1 MRAGD
6 VVQGRFEVEMLAGSG
21 GAGQVFRAHDKQED
35 QPVALK
41 VLGPSSARDV
51 ERFEREV
58 RILQRVHHP
67 SIVRYVAHGQTP
79 EGDPFLAMEW
89 LEGEDLA
96 ARLARSR
103 LTLAESVDL
112 VRRAAEALAVAHAAG
127 VVHRD
132 IKPSNLFLRGGQL
145 DDLKVLDFGLAWL
158 VDASHDLTRT
168 GLVVGTLGYM
178 APEQAV
184 GERVIDARTDVF
196 ALGCVLYH
204 CVAGRQAFEG
214 DRIGAVLLRILHEEP
229 PRLSLV
235 VPGVP
240 QALDDFAAQM
250 LAKEPAARPA
260 DGTAVAEALA
270 AILPAVLRDA
280 RSSRPALAL
289 SFTERRFACFVVV
302 GQPHDLLS
310 PDAPDLL
317 VLFDVGA
324 EQREAARTIATH
336 HGAELEARGDG
347 TLLATIAGG
356 ASATDLATQGA
367 RCALALRGALGNAPI
382 AVTMGRAEQSSGHTA
397 SPALEPASALLD
409 LPPSPDA
416 RGRPVIHIDAT
427 TAGLLDPAFE
437 VTVGAS
443 GLVLVSERAPA
454 SEPRRILGRA
464 TPCVGRERELAA
476 LRGAYDECVRE
487 GVARFALVTGPSGS
501 GKSRLRRELLRG
513 LREAFADVEIWI
525 AGGQPL
531 GVGAPFALAGEL
543 VSAAAGLAPDDEPA
557 ARHDKLLAR
566 AQRHL
571 GRAEGQ
577 RVAAWLGEIAAAPS
591 QGEDDVGALLPA
603 GRADP
608 AGMAEQVRQAFH
620 DLLRAECA
628 VHPVLLVLEDMHWGD
643 RQSMTLLLGAL
654 RRLAE
659 QRLFVLGLARPDVH
673 DVFPRL
679 GRDAGLLEVRLGELG
694 PRASERLTRAVLG
707 DAAPA
712 ERIAA
717 IAERAAGNPFV
728 LEELLRATD
737 EGGGVDVPE
746 TVLAMVQTSLAGLD
760 PSARRVLRAAS
771 VLGSTFSAAGVRALV
786 GGTAVEVVDWLEKL
800 VAAELLEQA
809 TGADTEAGDLAF
821 RSAIVQEAVIQTL
834 TEQDL
839 RLGHKL
845 AAEWLAEDGAA
856 DPARIVEHLDS
867 AARP

>member
-6 VVQGRFEVEMLAGSG
+6 VVEGRFEVEMLAGSG
-21 GAGQVFRAHDKQED
+21 GAGKVFRAHDRLED

-58 RILQRVHHP
+58 RILQRVQHP
-67 SIVRYVAHGQTP
+67 SIVRYVAHGRTAA
-79 EGDPFLAMEW
+79 GDPFLAMEW

-96 ARLARSR
+96 ARLARSP

-112 VRRAAEALAVAHAAG
+112 VRRAAEALAAAHAAG

-132 IKPSNLFLRGGQL
+132 IKPSNLFLRGGRL

-178 APEQAV
+178 APEQAA

-204 CVAGRQAFEG
+204 CIAGRPPFEG
-214 DRIGAVLLRILHEEP
+214 DRIGAVLMRILHEDP
-229 PRLSLV
+229 PRLSLI

-240 QALDDFAAQM
+240 QALDDLAAQM

-280 RSSRPALAL
+280 RSSRPALSL
-289 SFTERRFACFVVV
+289 SFTERRFACFVAV
-302 GQPHDLLS
+302 GQPHDLLA
-310 PDAPDLL
+310 PDAHDLL
-317 VLFDVGA
+317 VVFDVGA
-324 EQREAARTIATH
+324 EQREAARAIALQ
-336 HGAELEARGDG
+336 HGGQLEARGDG
-347 TLLATIAGG
+347 TLLVTIAGG
-356 ASATDLATQGA
+356 TSATDLASQGA
-367 RCALALRGALGNAPI
+367 RCALALRAALANAPI
-382 AVTMGRAEQSSGHTA
+382 AVTMARAEHAAGRTPSS
-397 SPALEPASALLD
+397 ALETASALLD
-409 LPPSPDA
+409 LPPPPDA
-416 RGRPVIHIDAT
+416 RGLPVIRVDAT
-427 TAGLLDPAFE
+427 AAGLLDPAFE
-437 VTVGAS
+437 VAGSGGA
-443 GLVLVSERAPA
+443 LVLVAERAAA
-454 SEPRRILGRA
+454 SEPRRILGKA

-487 GVARFALVTGPSGS
+487 GVARFALVTGPPGS

-513 LREAFADVEIWI
+513 LREAGDEAEIWI
-525 AGGQPL
+525 GGGQPL
-531 GVGAPFALAGEL
+531 GVGAPFSLAGAL
-543 VSAAAGLAPDDEPA
+543 VCAAAGLAPDDAPA
-557 ARHDKLLAR
+557 VRTAKLLAR

-571 GRAEGQ
+571 PRADAL
-577 RVAAWLGEIAAAPS
+577 RVAAWLGEIAAAPFPEE
-591 QGEDDVGALLPA
+591 GEVGALLHA

-628 VHPVLLVLEDMHWGD
+628 ARPVLLVLEDMHWGD
-643 RQSMTLLLGAL
+643 RPSMSLLLGAL

-659 QRLFVLGLARPDVH
+659 QRLFVLGFGRPDVH
-673 DVFPRL
+673 AVFSRL

-694 PRASERLTRAVLG
+694 PRASERLARAVLG

-712 ERIAA
+712 AQVAA
-717 IAERAAGNPFV
+717 IAERAAGNPFL
-728 LEELLRATD
+728 LEELLRATA
-737 EGGGVDVPE
+737 EGGGAGVPE
-746 TVLAMVQTSLAGLD
+746 TVLAMVQAGLAGLD

-771 VLGSTFSAAGVRALV
+771 LLGPRFQPAEVRALV
-786 GGTAVEVVDWLEKL
+786 GGTAAEVVDWLEKL
-800 VAAELLEQA
+800 VAAELLEHA
-809 TGADTEAGDLAF
+809 TSAGAEAGELAF
-821 RSAIVQEAVIQTL
+821 RHAIVQEAALQTL

-839 RLGHKL
+839 RLGHQL

-856 DPARIVEHLDS
+856 DPARIVEHLNR
-867 AARP
+867 AARA